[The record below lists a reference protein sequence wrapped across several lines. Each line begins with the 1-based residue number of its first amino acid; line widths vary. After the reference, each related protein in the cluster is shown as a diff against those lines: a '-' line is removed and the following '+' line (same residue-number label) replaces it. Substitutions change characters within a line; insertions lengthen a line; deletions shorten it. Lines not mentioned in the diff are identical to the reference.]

1 MNILVD
7 IGHPA
12 HVHLLKHFIRIMKE
26 KGNKVLVTVRNIPS
40 AIRLLEIYNIDYIQ
54 FGSKSFSLI
63 GKSFKQLKYDKL
75 ILDLVKKHDIEIGI
89 GTSLTVAQVSKISKM
104 KSFILDDDDSAVQ
117 PLFTKFVHPCADYL
131 ISPDVLN
138 FERKKK
144 NHITYAGYHELAYL
158 HPNRFTPDKTVLKE
172 SGIKD
177 GEDFF
182 VLRFN
187 AFKAH
192 HDLGIKGI
200 SQVNKHKLINLLK
213 ERGKVFIT
221 TEKDIDTEFEE
232 YQLKIPPDKIHSL
245 LYYAK
250 MFIGDSQTMTS
261 EAAVLGI
268 PSFRCNSFAGRI
280 SYLNEEE
287 YKYGLT
293 FGFKPDE
300 FEFMVRMIKQY
311 LNVPELKEIWAEK
324 RKKLL
329 SDKIDVSSFFID
341 LIDNYP
347 ESVKNVNNC
356 K

>member
-12 HVHLLKHFIRIMKE
+12 HVHLLKNFIKIMQE
-26 KGNKVLVTVRNIPS
+26 KGNKVIVTVRNIPA
-40 AIRLLEIYNIDYIQ
+40 AIHLLKIYGIEYIE
-54 FGSKSFSLI
+54 FGSKSYSLI
-63 GKSFKQLKYDKL
+63 GKTFRQLKYDKL
-75 ILDLVKKHDIEIGI
+75 ILDLVKKHDIEIGM
-89 GTSLTVAQVSKISKM
+89 GTSLTVAQVSRISKM

-117 PLFTKFVHPCADYL
+117 PLFTKFVHPFSDYL

-158 HPNRFTPDKTVLKE
+158 HPNRFSPDENVLNEAGVEK
-172 SGIKD
+172 
-177 GEDFF
+177 GEDYF

-192 HDLGIKGI
+192 HDFGIKGI
-200 SQVNKHKLINLLK
+200 SNENKHKIVNILK

-221 TEKDIDTEFEE
+221 TEKEIDPEFEE
-232 YQLKIPPDKIHSL
+232 YKLAISPEKVHSL

-261 EAAVLGI
+261 EAAVLGT
-268 PSFRCNSFAGRI
+268 PAFRCNSFAGRI

-293 FGFKPDE
+293 FGFKPEE
-300 FEFMVRMIKQY
+300 FEFMTRIIRQY
-311 LNVPELKEIWAEK
+311 LDVKNLKEIWK
-324 RKKLL
+324 RKREKML
-329 SDKIDVSSFFID
+329 SEKIDVTSFFVD
-341 LIDNYP
+341 LISRYTDL
-347 ESVKNVNNC
+347 
-356 K
+356 

>member
-1 MNILVD
+1 MNLLVD

-12 HVHLLKHFIRIMKE
+12 HVHLLKNFIKIMKE
-26 KGNKVLVTVRNIPS
+26 NGNKVIVTVRNIPA
-40 AIRLLEIYNIDYIQ
+40 AIHLLKIYGIEYIE
-54 FGSKSFSLI
+54 FGSKSYSLI
-63 GKSFKQLKYDKL
+63 GKTFRQLKYDRL
-75 ILDLVKKHDIEIGI
+75 ILELVKKHDIEIGM
-89 GTSLTVAQVSKISKM
+89 GTSLTVAQVSRISRM

-117 PLFTKFVHPCADYL
+117 PLFTKFVHPFSDYL

-158 HPNRFTPDKTVLKE
+158 HPNRFSPDENVLKE
-172 SGIKD
+172 AGVEK
-177 GEDFF
+177 GEDYF

-192 HDLGIKGI
+192 HDFGIKGI
-200 SQVNKHKLINLLK
+200 SNENKHKIVNILK

-221 TEKDIDTEFEE
+221 TEKEIDPEFEE
-232 YQLKIPPDKIHSL
+232 YKLAISPEKVHSL

-261 EAAVLGI
+261 EAAVLGT
-268 PSFRCNSFAGRI
+268 PAFRCNSFAGRI

-293 FGFKPDE
+293 FGFKPEE
-300 FEFMVRMIKQY
+300 FDFMTRIIRQY
-311 LNVPELKEIWAEK
+311 LEVKNLKDIWK
-324 RKKLL
+324 RKREKML
-329 SDKIDVSSFFID
+329 SEKIDVTSFFVD
-341 LIDNYP
+341 LISRYSDL
-347 ESVKNVNNC
+347 
-356 K
+356 

>member
-1 MNILVD
+1 
-7 IGHPA
+7 
-12 HVHLLKHFIRIMKE
+12 MKE
-26 KGNKVLVTVRNIPS
+26 QGHKIIVTVRNIP
-40 AIRLLEIYNIDYIQ
+40 AAKRLMEIYNIEYIE
-54 FGSKSFSLI
+54 FGSKSFSLV
-63 GKSFKQLKYDKL
+63 GKAFKQLKYDKL
-75 ILDLVKKHDIEIGI
+75 IRDLVKENNIEIGM
-89 GTSLTVAQVSKISKM
+89 GTSLTVAQVSRISNM
-104 KSFILDDDDSAVQ
+104 KSFIFDDDDSAVQ

-158 HPNRFTPDKTVLKE
+158 HPNRFTPDSSVLEE
-172 SGIKD
+172 SGIKK

-192 HDLGIKGI
+192 HDFRIKGI
-200 SQVNKHKLINLLK
+200 SNENKHKLINQLK
-213 ERGKVFIT
+213 EKGKVFIT
-221 TEKDIDTEFEE
+221 TEDDIDSEFKE
-232 YQLKIPPDKIHSL
+232 YQLKISPDKIHSL

-261 EAAVLGI
+261 EAAVLGT

-293 FGFKPDE
+293 FSFKPGE
-300 FEFMVRMIKQY
+300 FEFMIRIIKQY
-311 LNVPELKEIWAEK
+311 LRIEDIKEIWQKK
-324 RKKLL
+324 RKGML
-329 SDKIDVSSFFID
+329 SEKIDVTSFFVK
-341 LIDNYP
+341 LISEYP
-347 ESVKNVNNC
+347 QSVNNC

>member
-26 KGNKVLVTVRNIPS
+26 RGHKVIVTVRDIPA
-40 AIRLLEIYNIDYIQ
+40 AIHLLKIYGIEYIL

-63 GKSFKQLKYDKL
+63 GKSIRQLKYDKL
-75 ILDLVKKHDIEIGI
+75 MLDLVKKHDIEVGM
-89 GTSLTVAQVSKISKM
+89 GTSLTVAQVSRISKM
-104 KSFILDDDDSAVQ
+104 KSFILDDDDSEVQ
-117 PLFTKFVHPCADYL
+117 PLFTKFVHPFSDYL

-138 FERKKK
+138 YERKKE

-158 HPNRFTPDKTVLKE
+158 HPNRFTPDKNVLTE
-172 SGIKD
+172 AGVSE

-192 HDLGIKGI
+192 HDFGVKGI
-200 SQVNKHKLINLLK
+200 SNENKHKLIDLLK

-221 TEKDIDTEFEE
+221 TEKEIDSEFEKYHLRISPE
-232 YQLKIPPDKIHSL
+232 KVHSL

-261 EAAVLGI
+261 EAAVLGT
-268 PSFRCNSFAGRI
+268 PAFRCNSFAGRI

-293 FGFKPDE
+293 FGFKPEE
-300 FEFMVRMIKQY
+300 FEFMVRIIKQY
-311 LNVPELKEIWAEK
+311 LNVPNIKEIWQKK

-329 SDKIDVSSFFID
+329 SEKIDVTDFFVS
-341 LIDNYP
+341 LISNY
-347 ESVKNVNNC
+347 SHIVNKC

>member
-1 MNILVD
+1 MNILID

-12 HVHLLKHFIRIMKE
+12 HVHLLKNFIHEMKA
-26 KGNKVLVTVRNIPS
+26 KGNKIIVTVRNIPA
-40 AIRLLEIYNIDYIQ
+40 AIRLLEIYGIEYIQ

-63 GKSFKQLKYDKL
+63 GKTFKQLKYDKL
-75 ILDLVKKHDIEIGI
+75 IFDLVKKHDIQIGM
-89 GTSLTVAQVSKISKM
+89 GTSLTVAQVSRISKM

-117 PLFTKFVHPCADYL
+117 PLFTKFVHPCTDYL
-131 ISPDVLN
+131 VSPDVLN

-158 HPNRFTPDKTVLKE
+158 HPNRFKPDKNVLEE
-172 SGIKD
+172 SGVSE
-177 GEDFF
+177 GEDYF

-192 HDLGIKGI
+192 HDFGIKGI
-200 SQVNKHKLINLLK
+200 SNENKHKLINLLK

-221 TEKDIDTEFEE
+221 TEKDIDPEFKQ
-232 YQLKIPPDKIHSL
+232 YQLKITPEKIHSL
-245 LYYAK
+245 LFYAK

-261 EAAVLGI
+261 EAAVLGT

-280 SYLNEEE
+280 SYLNEQE

-293 FGFKPDE
+293 YGFKPNE
-300 FEFMVRMIKQY
+300 FEFMLKTINQY
-311 LNVPELKEIWAEK
+311 LDIVNLKELWKKKREK
-324 RKKLL
+324 MLK
-329 SDKIDVSSFFID
+329 DKIDVTDFFVK
-341 LIDNYP
+341 LISGFP
-347 ESVKNVNNC
+347 ESVNNC

>member
-12 HVHLLKHFIRIMKE
+12 HVHLLKNFIGIMK
-26 KGNKVLVTVRNIPS
+26 KDGHKVIVTVRNIPS
-40 AIRLLEIYNIDYIQ
+40 AIHLLEIYGIEYIE
-54 FGSKSFSLI
+54 FGSKSFSLV
-63 GKSFKQLKYDKL
+63 GKAMRQLKYDRL
-75 ILDLVKKHDIEIGI
+75 ILDLVKKHKIEIGM
-89 GTSLTVAQVSKISKM
+89 GTSLTVAQVSRISGM

-117 PLFTKFVHPCADYL
+117 SLFSMFVHPFSDY
-131 ISPDVLN
+131 IVSPDVLD

-144 NHITYAGYHELAYL
+144 NHITYPGYHELAYL
-158 HPNRFTPDKTVLKE
+158 HPDRFTPDKNVLSE
-172 SGIKD
+172 AGINE
-177 GEDFF
+177 GEDYF

-192 HDLGIKGI
+192 HDLGVRGI
-200 SQVNKHKLINLLK
+200 SKENKRNLINLLK

-221 TEKDIDTEFEE
+221 TEKEIDPEFEE
-232 YQLKIPPDKIHSL
+232 YALNISPEKVHSL

-261 EAAVLGI
+261 EAAVLGT

-293 FGFKPDE
+293 FGFKPNE
-300 FEFMVRMIKQY
+300 FDFMTRIIRQY
-311 LNVPELKEIWAEK
+311 LEVKNLKQIWKERREK
-324 RKKLL
+324 ML
-329 SDKIDVSSFFID
+329 SDKIDVTSFFVS
-341 LIDNYP
+341 LISGYP
-347 ESVKNVNNC
+347 GSVNKC

>member
-1 MNILVD
+1 MNILID

-12 HVHLLKHFIRIMKE
+12 HVHLLKYFIWTMKE
-26 KGNKVLVTVRNIPS
+26 QGHKIIVTVRDIP
-40 AIRLLEIYNIDYIQ
+40 AAKRLLKIYNIDYIQ

-63 GKSFKQLKYDKL
+63 GKAFKQLVYDKL
-75 ILDLVKKHDIEIGI
+75 ILDLVKEHNIEIGI
-89 GTSLTVAQVSKISKM
+89 GTSLTIAQVSRISKM

-158 HPNRFTPDKTVLKE
+158 HPDRFIPDSSVLEE
-172 SGIKD
+172 SGIKK

-182 VLRFN
+182 ILRFN

-192 HDLGIKGI
+192 HDFGIKGI
-200 SQVNKHKLINLLK
+200 SNENKHKLINLLK
-213 ERGKVFIT
+213 ENGKIFIT
-221 TEKDIDTEFEE
+221 TEKDIDSEFEE
-232 YQLKIPPDKIHSL
+232 YRLKVAPDKIHSL

-261 EAAVLGI
+261 EAAVLGT

-287 YKYGLT
+287 YKYGLA
-293 FGFKPDE
+293 FGFKPTE
-300 FEFMVRMIKQY
+300 FEFMIRIIKQY
-311 LNVPELKEIWAEK
+311 LRVNNLKDIWQRK
-324 RKKLL
+324 RKKMLT
-329 SDKIDVSSFFID
+329 DKIDVTSFFVK
-341 LIDNYP
+341 LISEFPN
-347 ESVKNVNNC
+347 SVNNF

>member
-1 MNILVD
+1 MNILID

-12 HVHLLKHFIRIMKE
+12 HVHLLKHFIWTMKE
-26 KGNKVLVTVRNIPS
+26 KGHKIIVTVRDIP
-40 AIRLLEIYNIDYIQ
+40 AAKRLLEIYNIEYIL
-54 FGSKSFSLI
+54 FGSKSFSLV
-63 GKSFKQLKYDKL
+63 GKAFRQFKYDKL
-75 ILDLVKKHDIEIGI
+75 ILDLVKENEIEIGM
-89 GTSLTVAQVSKISKM
+89 GTSLTVAQVSRISKM
-104 KSFILDDDDSAVQ
+104 KSFILDDDDSKVQ
-117 PLFTKFVHPCADYL
+117 PLFTKFVHPYSDYL
-131 ISPDVLN
+131 VSPDVLN

-158 HPNRFTPDKTVLKE
+158 HPNRFTPDINVLKE
-172 SGIKD
+172 SGINLND
-177 GEDFF
+177 DFF

-192 HDLGIKGI
+192 HDFGVKGI
-200 SQVNKHKLINLLK
+200 SRENKQKLINLLK
-213 ERGKVFIT
+213 EYGKIFIT
-221 TEKDIDTEFEE
+221 TEKDIDPEFEE
-232 YQLKIPPDKIHSL
+232 YQLKIPPEKIHSL

-261 EAAVLGI
+261 EAAVLGT

-300 FEFMVRMIKQY
+300 FEFMLRIIKQY
-311 LNVPELKEIWAEK
+311 LKLNNLKEIWQEK
-324 RKKLL
+324 KEKML
-329 SDKIDVSSFFID
+329 SRKIDVTSFFVK
-341 LIDNYP
+341 LIDEFPN
-347 ESVKNVNNC
+347 SVINC

>member
-1 MNILVD
+1 M
-7 IGHPA
+7 
-12 HVHLLKHFIRIMKE
+12 
-26 KGNKVLVTVRNIPS
+26 
-40 AIRLLEIYNIDYIQ
+40 
-54 FGSKSFSLI
+54 
-63 GKSFKQLKYDKL
+63 
-75 ILDLVKKHDIEIGI
+75 
-89 GTSLTVAQVSKISKM
+89 GTSLTVAQVSRISNM
-104 KSFILDDDDSAVQ
+104 KSFIFDDDDSAVQ

-158 HPNRFTPDKTVLKE
+158 HPNRFTPDSSVLEE
-172 SGIKD
+172 SGIKK

-192 HDLGIKGI
+192 HDFRIKGI
-200 SQVNKHKLINLLK
+200 SNENKHKLINQLK
-213 ERGKVFIT
+213 EKGKVFIT
-221 TEKDIDTEFEE
+221 TEDDIDSEFKE
-232 YQLKIPPDKIHSL
+232 YQLKISPDKIHSL

-261 EAAVLGI
+261 EAAVLGT

-293 FGFKPDE
+293 FSFKPGE
-300 FEFMVRMIKQY
+300 FEFMIRIIKQY
-311 LNVPELKEIWAEK
+311 LRIEDIKEIWQKK
-324 RKKLL
+324 RKGML
-329 SDKIDVSSFFID
+329 SEKIDVTSFFVK
-341 LIDNYP
+341 LISEYP
-347 ESVKNVNNC
+347 QSVNNC

>member
-12 HVHLLKHFIRIMKE
+12 HVHLLRHFIITMKE
-26 KGNKVLVTVRNIPS
+26 LNNKVIVTVRDIPA
-40 AIRLLEIYNIDYIQ
+40 AIELLKIYGIDYYL
-54 FGSKSFSLI
+54 FGKKSSSLI
-63 GKSFKQLKYDKL
+63 GKTIKQLKYDKL
-75 ILDLVKKHDIEIGI
+75 IYDLVKQHNIEIGI
-89 GTSLTVAQVSKISKM
+89 GSSQTIAQVSKISKM
-104 KSFILDDDDSAVQ
+104 KSFILDDDDALVQ
-117 PLFTKFVHPCADYL
+117 PLFAKFVHPYADYL
-131 ISPDVLN
+131 VSPDVLN

-158 HPNRFTPDKTVLKE
+158 HPNRFVPDKNILEE
-172 SGIKD
+172 SGVN
-177 GEDFF
+177 ENEEYF

-192 HDLGIKGI
+192 HDYGIKGI
-200 SQVNKHKLINLLK
+200 SKENKRRLINLLK

-221 TEKDIDTEFEE
+221 TEKEIDPEFEE
-232 YQLKIPPDKIHSL
+232 YQLKISPDKIHSL

-261 EAAVLGI
+261 EAAVLGT

-287 YKYGLT
+287 FKYGLT
-293 FGFKPDE
+293 FGFKPEE
-300 FEFMVRMIKQY
+300 FGFMTRIIKQY
-311 LNVPELKEIWAEK
+311 LDIPNLKEIWQKKREK
-324 RKKLL
+324 MLFE
-329 SDKIDVSSFFID
+329 KIDVTSFFVK
-341 LIDNYP
+341 LVNEYP
-347 ESVKNVNNC
+347 QSVNNC

>member
-1 MNILVD
+1 MNILID

-12 HVHLLKHFIRIMKE
+12 HVHLLKHFIWEMKE
-26 KGNKVLVTVRNIPS
+26 KGHKIIVTVRDIP
-40 AIRLLEIYNIDYIQ
+40 AAKRLLEIYNIDYIL
-54 FGSKSFSLI
+54 FGRKSFSLI
-63 GKSFKQLKYDKL
+63 GKAFKQLRYDKL
-75 ILDLVKKHDIEIGI
+75 ILNLVKKHNIEIGI
-89 GTSLTVAQVSKISKM
+89 GSSLTVAQVSRFSKM
-104 KSFILDDDDSAVQ
+104 KSFILDDDDAEVQ
-117 PLFTKFVHPCADYL
+117 PLFTKFAHPCSDYL

-144 NHITYAGYHELAYL
+144 NHITYPGYHELAYL
-158 HPNRFTPDKTVLKE
+158 HPNRFAPDKAVLKE
-172 SGIKD
+172 SGINEGD
-177 GEDFF
+177 VFF

-192 HDLGIKGI
+192 HDFRIKGI
-200 SQVNKHKLINLLK
+200 SNENKHKLINQLK
-213 ERGKVFIT
+213 DKGKVFIT
-221 TEKDIDTEFEE
+221 TEDEIDSEFKE
-232 YQLKIPPDKIHSL
+232 YQLKISPDKIHSL

-261 EAAVLGI
+261 EAAVLGT

-293 FGFKPDE
+293 FGFRPEE
-300 FEFMVRMIKQY
+300 FDFMVRLIKQY
-311 LNVPELKEIWAEK
+311 LNIPDLKEVWAEK

-329 SDKIDVSSFFID
+329 SDKIDVSSFFVR
-341 LIDNYP
+341 LISDYP
-347 ESVKNVNNC
+347 QSVNNC

>member
-1 MNILVD
+1 MNILID

-12 HVHLLKHFIRIMKE
+12 HVHLLKHFIWDMSKIGHKII
-26 KGNKVLVTVRNIPS
+26 VTVRDIPD
-40 AIRLLEIYNIDYIQ
+40 AINLLKIYKINYIL
-54 FGSKSFSLI
+54 FGSKSYSLI
-63 GKSFKQLKYDKL
+63 GKVFKQLRYDKFL
-75 ILDLVKKHDIEIGI
+75 LDLVKKYDIEIGM

-117 PLFTKFVHPCADYL
+117 PLFKKFVHPCSDYL
-131 ISPDVLN
+131 VSPDVLR
-138 FERKKK
+138 FERKEK

-158 HPNRFTPDKTVLKE
+158 HPNRFSPDKSVLEE
-172 SGIKD
+172 SGIEF

-192 HDLGIKGI
+192 HDFGIKGI
-200 SQVNKHKLINLLK
+200 SKENKRKLINLLK
-213 ERGKVFIT
+213 ERGKILIT
-221 TEKDIDTEFEE
+221 TEKDIDPEFEDF
-232 YQLKIPPDKIHSL
+232 QIKISPDKIHSL
-245 LYYAK
+245 IYYSK

-261 EAAVLGI
+261 EAAVLGV

-293 FGFKPDE
+293 FGFKTIE
-300 FEFMVRMIKQY
+300 FDFMIRIIKQY
-311 LNVPELKEIWAEK
+311 LDNSNLKEVWK
-324 RKKLL
+324 RKRERLL
-329 SDKIDVSSFFID
+329 SEKIDVTSFFVN
-341 LIDNYP
+341 LINNYP
-347 ESVKNVNNC
+347 DSVKNC

>member
-1 MNILVD
+1 MNILID

-26 KGNKVLVTVRNIPS
+26 QGNKVIVAVRDIPA
-40 AIRLLEIYNIDYIQ
+40 AIQLLEIYNIDFIK

-63 GKSFKQLKYDKL
+63 GKTFKQLKYNK
-75 ILDLVKKHDIEIGI
+75 IIYDLVKEYDIEIGM
-89 GTSLTVAQVSKISKM
+89 GTSLTVAQVSRISKM
-104 KSFILDDDDSAVQ
+104 KSFILDDDDSVVQ

-158 HPNRFTPDKTVLKE
+158 HPNRFTPDITVLEE
-172 SGIKD
+172 SGINN

-192 HDLGIKGI
+192 HDFGIKGI
-200 SQVNKHKLINLLK
+200 SRENKHKLINILK
-213 ERGKVFIT
+213 EKGKVFIT
-221 TEKDIDTEFEE
+221 TEKDIDPEFEE

-261 EAAVLGI
+261 EAAVLGT

-280 SYLNEEE
+280 SYLNEEQ
-287 YKYGLT
+287 YRYGLT
-293 FGFKPDE
+293 FGFKPEE
-300 FEFMVRMIKQY
+300 FEFMVRIIRQY
-311 LNVPELKEIWAEK
+311 LNVPNLKEIWKKK
-324 RKKLL
+324 REKLL
-329 SDKIDVSSFFID
+329 SEKIDVTSYFVW
-341 LIDNYP
+341 LISNYP
-347 ESVKNVNNC
+347 ESVKKC

>member
-1 MNILVD
+1 LNLLVD

-12 HVHLLKHFIRIMKE
+12 HVHLLKNFIKIMKE
-26 KGNKVLVTVRNIPS
+26 NGNKVIVTVRNIPA
-40 AIRLLEIYNIDYIQ
+40 AIHLLKIYGIEYIE
-54 FGSKSFSLI
+54 FGSKSYSLI
-63 GKSFKQLKYDKL
+63 GKTFRQLKYDRL
-75 ILDLVKKHDIEIGI
+75 ILELVKKHDIEIGM
-89 GTSLTVAQVSKISKM
+89 GTSLTVAQVSRISRM

-117 PLFTKFVHPCADYL
+117 PLFTKFVHPFSDYL

-158 HPNRFTPDKTVLKE
+158 HPNRFSPDENVLKE
-172 SGIKD
+172 AGVEK
-177 GEDFF
+177 GEDYF

-192 HDLGIKGI
+192 HDFGIKGI
-200 SQVNKHKLINLLK
+200 SNENKHKIVNILK

-221 TEKDIDTEFEE
+221 TEKEIDPEFEE
-232 YQLKIPPDKIHSL
+232 YKLAISPEKVHSL

-261 EAAVLGI
+261 EAAVLGT
-268 PSFRCNSFAGRI
+268 PAFRCNSFAGRI

-293 FGFKPDE
+293 FGFKPEE
-300 FEFMVRMIKQY
+300 FDFMTRIIRQY
-311 LNVPELKEIWAEK
+311 LEVKNLKDIWK
-324 RKKLL
+324 RKREKML
-329 SDKIDVSSFFID
+329 SEKIDVTSFFVD
-341 LIDNYP
+341 LISRYSDL
-347 ESVKNVNNC
+347 
-356 K
+356 

>member
-1 MNILVD
+1 VNILVD

-12 HVHLLKHFIRIMKE
+12 HVHLLKYFIKE
-26 KGNKVLVTVRNIPS
+26 MQQLGSKVIVTVRNIPA
-40 AIRLLEIYNIDYIQ
+40 AIRLLEIYNIEYIQ

-63 GKSFKQLKYDKL
+63 GKTFKQLKYDKL
-75 ILDLVKKHDIEIGI
+75 ILDLVKEHNIEIGM
-89 GTSLTVAQVSKISKM
+89 GTSLTVAQVSRISKM

-117 PLFTKFVHPCADYL
+117 PLFTKFVHPFTDYL

-144 NHITYAGYHELAYL
+144 NHITYPGYHELAYL
-158 HPNRFTPDKTVLKE
+158 HPNRFKPDIKVLNE
-172 SGIKD
+172 SGIKE
-177 GEDFF
+177 GEDYF

-192 HDLGIKGI
+192 HDYGIKGI
-200 SQVNKHKLINLLK
+200 SNENKHKLINILK
-213 ERGKVFIT
+213 QKGKVFIT
-221 TEKDIDTEFEE
+221 TEKEIDSEFEE
-232 YQLKIPPDKIHSL
+232 YQLKISPDKIHSL

-261 EAAVLGI
+261 EAAVLGT
-268 PSFRCNSFAGRI
+268 PAFRCNSFAGRI

-293 FGFKPDE
+293 YGFKPDE
-300 FEFMVRMIKQY
+300 FEFMTRIIKQY
-311 LNVPELKEIWAEK
+311 LEVDNLDKIWQKKREK
-324 RKKLL
+324 ML
-329 SDKIDVSSFFID
+329 SEKIDVTKFFVD
-341 LIDNYP
+341 LISNYP
-347 ESVKNVNNC
+347 TSVNKC

>member
-1 MNILVD
+1 
-7 IGHPA
+7 
-12 HVHLLKHFIRIMKE
+12 MKE
-26 KGNKVLVTVRNIPS
+26 NGHNVIVTVRNIPS

-54 FGSKSFSLI
+54 FGIKSFSLI
-63 GKSFKQLKYDKL
+63 GKAFRQLKYDKL
-75 ILDLVKKHDIEIGI
+75 ILDLVKKHDIDVGI
-89 GTSLTVAQVSKISKM
+89 GTSLTVAQVSRISKM
-104 KSFILDDDDSAVQ
+104 KSFILDDDDSEVQ
-117 PLFTKFVHPCADYL
+117 PLFTKFVHPFSDYL

-158 HPNRFTPDKTVLKE
+158 HPNRFTPDINVPAEAGVKE
-172 SGIKD
+172 
-177 GEDFF
+177 GEDYF

-192 HDLGIKGI
+192 HDYGVKGI
-200 SQVNKHKLINLLK
+200 SKENKRKLIELLK
-213 ERGKVFIT
+213 KHGKIFIT
-221 TEKDIDTEFEE
+221 TEKDIDSEFKE
-232 YQLKIPPDKIHSL
+232 YQLKISPEKVHSL

-261 EAAVLGI
+261 EAAVLGT

-300 FEFMVRMIKQY
+300 FEYMIRIIKQY
-311 LNVPELKEIWAEK
+311 LNVKNLKEIWSKK
-324 RKKLL
+324 RAKLL
-329 SDKIDVSSFFID
+329 SDKIDVTDFFVS
-341 LIDNYP
+341 LISGYK
-347 ESVKNVNNC
+347 ESVNKC

>member
-1 MNILVD
+1 LNILVD

-12 HVHLLKHFIRIMKE
+12 HVHLLKNFIKIMQE
-26 KGNKVLVTVRNIPS
+26 KGNKVIVTVRNIPA
-40 AIRLLEIYNIDYIQ
+40 AIHLLKIYGIEYIE
-54 FGSKSFSLI
+54 FGSKSYTLI
-63 GKSFKQLKYDKL
+63 GKTFRQLKYDKL
-75 ILDLVKKHDIEIGI
+75 ILDLVKKHDIEIGM
-89 GTSLTVAQVSKISKM
+89 GTSLTVAQVSRISKM

-117 PLFTKFVHPCADYL
+117 PLFTKFVHPFSDYL

-158 HPNRFTPDKTVLKE
+158 HPNRFSPDENVLNEAGVEK
-172 SGIKD
+172 
-177 GEDFF
+177 GEDYF

-192 HDLGIKGI
+192 HDFGIKGI
-200 SQVNKHKLINLLK
+200 SNENKHKIVNILK

-221 TEKDIDTEFEE
+221 TEKEIDPEFEE
-232 YQLKIPPDKIHSL
+232 YKLAISPEKVHSL

-261 EAAVLGI
+261 EAAVLGT
-268 PSFRCNSFAGRI
+268 PAFRCNSFAGRI

-293 FGFKPDE
+293 FGFKPEE
-300 FEFMVRMIKQY
+300 FEFMTRIIRQY
-311 LNVPELKEIWAEK
+311 LDVKNLKEIWK
-324 RKKLL
+324 RKREKML
-329 SDKIDVSSFFID
+329 SEKIDVTSFFVD
-341 LIDNYP
+341 LISRYTDL
-347 ESVKNVNNC
+347 
-356 K
+356 

>member
-12 HVHLLKHFIRIMKE
+12 HVHLLRNFIKIMKE
-26 KGNKVLVTVRNIPS
+26 QNNKVIVTVRDIPA
-40 AIRLLEIYNIDYIQ
+40 AIELLKIYEINYYL
-54 FGSKSFSLI
+54 FGKKSSSLI
-63 GKSFKQLKYDKL
+63 GKTFKQLKYDKL
-75 ILDLVKKHDIEIGI
+75 IYDLVKKHDIEIGI
-89 GTSLTVAQVSKISKM
+89 GSSQTIAQVSKISKM
-104 KSFILDDDDSAVQ
+104 KSFILDDDDALVQ
-117 PLFTKFVHPCADYL
+117 PLFAKYVHPCADYL
-131 ISPDVLN
+131 VSPDVLN

-158 HPNRFTPDKTVLKE
+158 HPNRFVPDKTVLEE
-172 SGIKD
+172 SGIQD
-177 GEDFF
+177 DEDYF

-192 HDLGIKGI
+192 HDFGIKGI
-200 SQVNKHKLINLLK
+200 SPENKYKLINLLK

-221 TEKDIDTEFEE
+221 TEKDIDPEFKE
-232 YQLKIPPDKIHSL
+232 YQLKVSPDKIHSL

-261 EAAVLGI
+261 EAAVLGT

-287 YKYGLT
+287 FKYGLT
-293 FGFKPDE
+293 FGFKPEE
-300 FEFMVRMIKQY
+300 FEFMIRIIKQN
-311 LNVPELKEIWAEK
+311 LNVPKIKEIWHRKREK
-324 RKKLL
+324 MLA
-329 SDKIDVSSFFID
+329 DKIDVTQFFVN
-341 LIDNYP
+341 LIRSYP
-347 ESVKNVNNC
+347 ESVNNC

>member
-12 HVHLLKHFIRIMKE
+12 HVHLLKNFIKIMKE
-26 KGNKVLVTVRNIPS
+26 RGNKVVVSVRNIPA
-40 AIRLLEIYNIDYIQ
+40 AIKLLEIYNIDYVL
-54 FGSKSFSLI
+54 FGKKSTSLI
-63 GKSFKQLKYDKL
+63 GKAIKQIKYDKL
-75 ILDLVKKHDIEIGI
+75 IRDLVKINDIKIGI
-89 GTSLTVAQVSKISKM
+89 GSSQTIAQVAKISEM
-104 KSFILDDDDSAVQ
+104 KSFVLDDDDAVVQ
-117 PLFTKFVHPCADYL
+117 PLFAKFVHPYTDYL
-131 ISPDVLN
+131 VSPDVLD

-158 HPNRFTPDKTVLKE
+158 HPNRFIPDNAVLRE

-192 HDLGIKGI
+192 HDYGVKGI
-200 SQVNKHKLINLLK
+200 SGENKHKLVNLLK
-213 ERGKVFIT
+213 ERGKIFIT
-221 TEKDIDTEFEE
+221 TEKDIDPEFEE
-232 YQLKIPPDKIHSL
+232 YRLKISPDKIHSL
-245 LYYAK
+245 LFYAK

-261 EAAVLGI
+261 EAAVLGT

-293 FGFKPDE
+293 FGFKPEE
-300 FEFMVRMIKQY
+300 FEFMVRQIKQY
-311 LNVPELKEIWAEK
+311 LNISNLNEIWAKK
-324 RKKLL
+324 REKLL
-329 SDKIDVSSFFID
+329 SDKIDVTSFFVD
-341 LIDNYP
+341 LISNYP
-347 ESVKNVNNC
+347 ESVKNCN
-356 K
+356 

>member
-12 HVHLLKHFIRIMKE
+12 HVHLLKNFIRIMKE
-26 KGNKVLVTVRNIPS
+26 KGNKVIVTVRDIPS
-40 AIRLLEIYNIDYIQ
+40 AKRLLEIYNIDYIE

-63 GKSFKQLKYDKL
+63 GKVFKQLKYDK
-75 ILDLVKKHDIEIGI
+75 IMLDLVKKHDIEIGI
-89 GTSLTVAQVSKISKM
+89 GTSLTVAQVSRISKM

-117 PLFTKFVHPCADYL
+117 PLFTKFVHPFSDYL
-131 ISPDVLN
+131 LSPDVLN

-144 NHITYAGYHELAYL
+144 NHITYPGYHELAYL
-158 HPNRFTPDKTVLKE
+158 HPDRFTPDKKVLEE

-177 GEDFF
+177 GEDYF

-192 HDLGIKGI
+192 HDYGIKGI
-200 SQVNKHKLINLLK
+200 SNENKRKLINMLK
-213 ERGKVFIT
+213 DKGKVYIT
-221 TEKDIDTEFEE
+221 TEKDIEPEFKE
-232 YQLKIPPDKIHSL
+232 YQLKITPEKIHSL

-261 EAAVLGI
+261 EAAVLGT
-268 PSFRCNSFAGRI
+268 PAFRCNSFAGRI

-293 FGFKPDE
+293 FGFKPAE
-300 FEFMVRMIKQY
+300 FEFMIRVIRQY
-311 LNVPELKEIWAEK
+311 LNVANLKEIWALK
-324 RKKLL
+324 REKLL
-329 SDKIDVSSFFID
+329 SDKIDVTSFLVDI
-341 LIDNYP
+341 ISNYP
-347 ESVKNVNNC
+347 ESVKKC

>member
-1 MNILVD
+1 
-7 IGHPA
+7 
-12 HVHLLKHFIRIMKE
+12 MKE
-26 KGNKVLVTVRNIPS
+26 NGHKVIVTVRNIPS

-54 FGSKSFSLI
+54 FGGKSFSLI
-63 GKSFKQLKYDKL
+63 GKAFRQLKYDKL
-75 ILDLVKKHDIEIGI
+75 ILDLVKKHDIDVGI
-89 GTSLTVAQVSKISKM
+89 GTSLTIAQVSRISKM

-117 PLFTKFVHPCADYL
+117 PLFTKFVHPFSDYL
-131 ISPDVLN
+131 ISPDVLS

-158 HPNRFTPDKTVLKE
+158 HPKRFTPDINVPAEAGVKE
-172 SGIKD
+172 
-177 GEDFF
+177 GEDYF

-192 HDLGIKGI
+192 HDYGVKGI
-200 SQVNKHKLINLLK
+200 SKDNKRKLIELLK
-213 ERGKVFIT
+213 EHGKIFIT
-221 TEKDIDTEFEE
+221 TEKDIDSEFKE
-232 YQLKIPPDKIHSL
+232 YQLKISPEKVHSL

-261 EAAVLGI
+261 EAAVLGT

-300 FEFMVRMIKQY
+300 FEYMIRIIKQY
-311 LNVPELKEIWAEK
+311 LNVKNLKEIWSKK
-324 RKKLL
+324 RDKLL
-329 SDKIDVSSFFID
+329 SEKIDVTDFFVSLISS
-341 LIDNYP
+341 YK
-347 ESVKNVNNC
+347 ESVNKC